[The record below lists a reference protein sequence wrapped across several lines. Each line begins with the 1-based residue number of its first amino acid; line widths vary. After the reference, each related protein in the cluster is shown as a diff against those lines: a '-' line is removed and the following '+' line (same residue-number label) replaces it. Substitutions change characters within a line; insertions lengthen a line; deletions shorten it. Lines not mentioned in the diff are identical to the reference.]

1 MIEDVLLRL
10 RVRATHGIRRF
21 LYPLSVDVS
30 LPENVNRNLLSLT
43 MDGVPVP
50 LQVSPSTGELTA
62 IDFAVSLAPW
72 EERELHLA
80 ASGVSCPVADPLRVT
95 PAGGNSA
102 ALHSV
107 QERFRVH
114 IGPDAL
120 LHEVAYDGIAHLRG
134 PLRVDVTPP
143 DTSNALRYAEAGGG
157 PLSATSYVS
166 TGKTD
171 VTTRLTACKS
181 WANVLYQRKP
191 SAEAQE
197 VVFTLPFAATSPTL
211 TCDFGAGGGIYGK
224 LQAGAA
230 NEMVWHT
237 EFMENDTV
245 RWSVT
250 TNERTD
256 YAGTVDTLGLYHTQQ
271 WFHVI
276 DSNKALAVA
285 ITQVPLCC
293 RTMTVTLN
301 VDGNV
306 EIAFALG
313 DTVNGPME
321 FGVCY
326 HFLNDMPAIAA
337 ATNPQSILLP
347 PLVEVL
353 P

>member
-1 MIEDVLLRL
+1 MIDDIVARL
-10 RVRATHGIRRF
+10 RVRETHGIRRF

-30 LPENVNRNLLSLT
+30 LPEEVGREALSLT
-43 MDGVPVP
+43 MDSVPVP
-50 LQVSPSTGELTA
+50 LQVSPSTGELTT

-72 EERELHLA
+72 EEGELHLT
-80 ASGVSCPVADPLRVT
+80 ASSLSCPIADPLRVT
-95 PAGGNSA
+95 SAGENSA
-102 ALHSV
+102 ALRSV
-107 QERFRVH
+107 QERFQVRV
-114 IGPDAL
+114 GPDAL
-120 LHEVAYDGIAHLRG
+120 LQEVVYDGVAHLHG
-134 PLRVDVTPP
+134 PLRIDVTPR
-143 DTSNALRYAEAGGG
+143 DTADGFHYSDSDGG
-157 PLSATSYVS
+157 PLSAHSS
-166 TGKTD
+166 LDADGMW
-171 VTTRLTACKS
+171 TRTALTACKS
-181 WANVLYQRKP
+181 WADVSCNLRHH
-191 SAEAQE
+191 AEAQE
-197 VVFTLPFAATSPTL
+197 IVFTLPFAATSPTL
-211 TCDFGAGGGIYGK
+211 TCDFGVGGGIYAK
-224 LQAGAA
+224 LHADTAK
-230 NEMVWHT
+230 EVVWHT